1 MMILNN
7 KKLTIK
13 EVAEYAEVSQA
24 TVSRVLND
32 YKWVSPEVKNKVNRA
47 IQELNYVPDFNAKTM
62 VKGKSHMVVVIV
74 PVIDNHFFTQLINT
88 IISELKINNYYT
100 VIYTTESAEEELDFL
115 NSSFCQMA
123 DGILDATSLEDIRLL
138 YNIRKPLVLIDRFF
152 SNNFKIDCVTSDN
165 FKAMYRATKY
175 LIEKGHQRVGYITGI
190 EGHGIF
196 QERYRGFKAAFEDSG
211 IIFPEEYYI
220 KDVWKIDA
228 GVRGC
233 NKLLEMSNPPTAIIA
248 GNNLL
253 TYGVLEELERRKSN
267 VSIIGFEECDEDI
280 RTFSRKEIT
289 CLQMNTEKIGKEAV
303 SMLMNR
309 INNEV
314 IRENANR
321 VKSFELIFKER
332 KSVLD
337 VTRY

>member
-1 MMILNN
+1 MLNN
-7 KKLTIK
+7 KKFTIK
-13 EVAEYAEVSQA
+13 EVAEYAKVSQA

-32 YKWVSPEVKNKVNRA
+32 YKWVSPEVKEKVNRA
-47 IQELNYVPDFNAKTM
+47 IKELNYVPDFNAKTM

-88 IISELKINNYYT
+88 IIAELKLNDYYA
-100 VIYTTESAEEELDFL
+100 VIYTTESAEEELKFL

-123 DGILDATSLEDIRLL
+123 DGILDATSLDDIRLL

-152 SNNFKIDCVTSDN
+152 VNNFKIDCVTSDN
-165 FKAMYRATKY
+165 FKAMYVATKY
-175 LIEKGHQRVGYITGI
+175 LIEKGHERIGYITGI

-196 QERYRGFKAAFEDSG
+196 QERYRGFKSAFQDSG
-211 IIFPEEYYI
+211 LTFPREYYI

-233 NKLLEMSNPPTAIIA
+233 NKLMDMNNPPTAIIA

-253 TYGVLEELERRKSN
+253 TYGVIEELERRESD

-280 RTFSRKEIT
+280 RTFSRKKIT
-289 CLQMNTEKIGKEAV
+289 CLQMDTVKLGREAV

-309 INNEV
+309 INNEG
-314 IRENANR
+314 ICENTNR
-321 VKSFELIFKER
+321 LKSFELIFKER
-332 KSVLD
+332 ESVSEIIKH
-337 VTRY
+337 

>member
-1 MMILNN
+1 MNN

-32 YKWVSPEVKNKVNRA
+32 YKWVSPEVKEKVNRA
-47 IQELNYVPDFNAKTM
+47 IRELNYVPDFNAKTM

-88 IISELKINNYYT
+88 IISELKVNDYYA
-100 VIYTTESAEEELDFL
+100 VIYTTESAEEELKFL

-123 DGILDATSLEDIRLL
+123 DGILDATSLDDIRLL

-152 SNNFKIDCVTSDN
+152 PNNLKIDCVTNDN
-165 FKAMYRATKY
+165 FKAMYEATKY
-175 LIEKGHQRVGYITGI
+175 LIDKGHERIGYITGI
-190 EGHGIF
+190 EGYGIF
-196 QERYRGFKAAFEDSG
+196 QERYRGFKSAFEDMK
-211 IIFPEEYYI
+211 ITFPREYYI
-220 KDVWKIDA
+220 KDVWKINA

-233 NKLLEMSNPPTAIIA
+233 NRLMEMKKPPTAIIA

-253 TYGVLEELERRKSN
+253 TYGVLEELERRESD

-280 RTFSRKEIT
+280 RTFSRKKIT
-289 CLQMNTEKIGKEAV
+289 CLQMDTGKLGKEAV

-309 INNEV
+309 INNE
-314 IRENANR
+314 INNECINR
-321 VKSFELIFKER
+321 LKSFELIFRER
-332 KSVLD
+332 ESVSDL
-337 VTRY
+337 TKQLIE